1 MFYQKPQFTINHAF
15 WEFLWYNPQRIY
27 QKGVNGLRAD
37 IKMLTGKQKRYLR
50 SLGNELVPIVQLG
63 KGGLGEN
70 LHKQVEDVLE
80 ARELIKGRVLQ
91 NCLEEPKEIAAQLA
105 EEVGAEL
112 VQVIGRNFLLYR
124 AAKEKPVI
132 QLP

>member
-1 MFYQKPQFTINHAF
+1 
-15 WEFLWYNPQRIY
+15 
-27 QKGVNGLRAD
+27 
-37 IKMLTGKQKRYLR
+37 MLTGKQKRYLR

-91 NCLEEPKEIAAQLA
+91 NCQEEPKEIAAQLA